1 MAGGYE
7 MIVIKTCGRK
17 NSYHGETVKNKFN
30 RKICRK
36 IICEDPCDNEMF
48 RWGSGFL
55 IEC

>member
-7 MIVIKTCGRK
+7 MIVIKMCERK

-36 IICEDPCDNEMF
+36 II
-48 RWGSGFL
+48 
-55 IEC
+55 

>member
-48 RWGSGFL
+48 R
-55 IEC
+55 